1 MGLRKFGT
9 NLILMLVLLLL
20 PNCSGSKK
28 VSSKTAGVDVTASG
42 VEGSPGT
49 TGDAQQQEPSYFKAS
64 RQKELELVLRDA
76 DLLYDHGRSLLD
88 DGQYDLGWV
97 YFQESLDLLESS
109 ESAFSES
116 PELKDKYAEL
126 LNEISRLSVYFSA
139 EPDEPPFPMVG
150 DLGESLSPLDE
161 IGAVN
166 LYTIKVDPGLEDLVN
181 EDLRQSQYDFPVVVN
196 QQVLKF
202 LNYFQGRGRKSME
215 AALVRSGRYVDRFR
229 RVFAEEG
236 TPRDLVYMAHVE
248 SLFKPKAYS
257 RARARGIWQFVKGT
271 ARLYDLKVDW
281 WFDERL
287 DVEKATPAAARH
299 LKDLEEKFGDWYL
312 ALAAYNGG
320 PGRVTRVFRR
330 YGKMDYWTMAKRRL
344 LPRETRNYV
353 PSILA
358 AIIIYRNPERYGF
371 HVEKDKPLEF
381 ETVSLDFQ
389 VDLGVVADASGVPL
403 TMLLE
408 LNPELLRGV
417 SPPNPQD
424 HLLKVP
430 VGMGFTVQQQVAGIP
445 PDKRLRLKHHKV
457 RQGETLSHIAGKYGV
472 SIRAIAD
479 TNHIKNINRL
489 KLGQNLII
497 PLSGYSPAAADSS
510 GGGTGSYRVRRG
522 DSLYKIARRH
532 GVRVDDLVRWNNLNP
547 GAHIHP
553 GQEIRLTGQ
562 R

>member
-9 NLILMLVLLLL
+9 NLILMLILVLLS
-20 PNCSGSKK
+20 NCSGSKK
-28 VSSKTAGVDVTASG
+28 VSSKTAGVDVSTSR
-42 VEGSPGT
+42 VEGSPGAT
-49 TGDAQQQEPSYFKAS
+49 EEAQEPAYFKAS
-64 RQKELELVLRDA
+64 RQKELELLLRDA
-76 DLLYDHGRSLLD
+76 DLLYERGRSLLD
-88 DGQYDLGWV
+88 DGQYELGWV
-97 YFQESLDLLESS
+97 YFQESLDLLENS
-109 ESAFSES
+109 EDAFSES
-116 PELKDKYAEL
+116 PELEDKYAEL
-126 LNEISRLSVYFSA
+126 LNEISRLSVYFSV
-139 EPDEPPFPMVG
+139 EPDEPPLPMVG

-166 LYTIKVDPGLEDLVN
+166 LYTITVDPGLEDLVN

-202 LNYFQGRGRKSME
+202 LNYFQGRGRKSLE
-215 AALVRSGRYVDRFR
+215 AALKRSGRYGDRFR
-229 RVFAEEG
+229 RIFAEEG
-236 TPRDLVYMAHVE
+236 VPRDLVYMAHVE

-271 ARLYDLKVDW
+271 ARLYDLKVEW
-281 WFDERL
+281 WLDERL
-287 DVEKATPAAARH
+287 DVEKATPAAARY
-299 LKDLEEKFGDWYL
+299 LKDLETDFGDWYL

-330 YGKMDYWTMAKRRL
+330 HGKMDYWTMAKRRL

-371 HVEKDKPLEF
+371 QVEKDKPLQF
-381 ETVSLDFQ
+381 DTVGLDFQ
-389 VDLGVVADASGVPL
+389 LDLGVVADATGVPL
-403 TMLLE
+403 MTLLE

-417 SPPNPQD
+417 SPPDSQA

-430 VGMGFTVQQQVAGIP
+430 LGMGPAVQQQVAEIP
-445 PDKRLRLKHHKV
+445 ADKRLRLKHHKV

-472 SIRAIAD
+472 SIRAIAEV
-479 TNHIKNINRL
+479 NHIRNIHRL
-489 KLGQNLII
+489 KLGQDLII
-497 PLSGYSPAAADSS
+497 PLSGYSPAAVNSG
-510 GGGTGSYRVRRG
+510 GGGTGSYMVRRG

-532 GVRVDDLVRWNNLNP
+532 GVRVEDLVRWNHLKP
-547 GAHIHP
+547 GAYIHP

-562 R
+562 